1 MKFTNGYWMIRD
13 GVDALYAREAYEL
26 AADATTE
33 SLNVL
38 APTSVVRGRY
48 DTLNLPTF
56 NVDITTPAEGV
67 IRVCAEHWQGATEYP
82 GFPLNADEPGN
93 RDYVTVQANGNGDGE
108 VGVNGADVTLTTGGL
123 TVKVVKGAPWNLT
136 FIGEDGKV
144 LTESA
149 GKSLGRFKLG
159 AESNVTAQ
167 PVSEFGVTMDGSAR
181 DESDVFIAIQ
191 LHLSVGEDVYG
202 LGERFGAYVKNGQSV
217 DIWNEDGGTASEQGY
232 KDIPFYMT
240 SNGYGVLVNNRGHV
254 SFEIGSENT
263 EATIN
268 SFIDGMA
275 ERDIPLAAF
284 HYDCYWM
291 REFHWC
297 DFEWDKRFFGDI
309 ESTLKRL
316 HEDKGYLV
324 RKPNGEVWQTDF
336 WQAGMG
342 LVDFTNPAAR
352 EWFKDKV
359 KALLN
364 QGADAI
370 KTDFGERIPR
380 DVVWYDGS
388 PKLSMHN
395 WYTQLYNQAVF
406 EAIEE
411 TYGKGNACLYA
422 RSATVGGQQQP
433 VHWGGDCEST
443 FNGMAQSLRAGL
455 SLASSGFGFW
465 SHDSGGF
472 EGAFPDPAVYKRWV
486 AFGML
491 GSHSRL
497 HGSTVYRVPWLFD
510 EEDEKNGVAL
520 VPGQTAVDVVREF
533 TKLKLELMPYVY
545 QLGLQP
551 HANGT
556 PVMRSMFVEF
566 PDDPACRTLDRQ
578 YMFGPSMLVA
588 PVFTYSGEVSYR
600 FRCGCATAA

>member
-364 QGADAI
+364 QGVDAI

-443 FNGMAQSLRAGL
+443 FNGMAQSLRTGL
-455 SLASSGFGFW
+455 SLTSSGFGFW
-465 SHDSGGF
+465 SHDIGGF

-551 HANGT
+551 HVNGT

-600 FRCGCATAA
+600 FRCGCAIAA

>member
-232 KDIPFYMT
+232 KDMTYSEWYGFY
-240 SNGYGVLVNNRGHV
+240 L
-254 SFEIGSENT
+254 
-263 EATIN
+263 
-268 SFIDGMA
+268 
-275 ERDIPLAAF
+275 
-284 HYDCYWM
+284 
-291 REFHWC
+291 
-297 DFEWDKRFFGDI
+297 
-309 ESTLKRL
+309 
-316 HEDKGYLV
+316 
-324 RKPNGEVWQTDF
+324 
-336 WQAGMG
+336 
-342 LVDFTNPAAR
+342 PA
-352 EWFKDKV
+352 
-359 KALLN
+359 KA
-364 QGADAI
+364 
-370 KTDFGERIPR
+370 
-380 DVVWYDGS
+380 S
-388 PKLSMHN
+388 
-395 WYTQLYNQAVF
+395 
-406 EAIEE
+406 
-411 TYGKGNACLYA
+411 
-422 RSATVGGQQQP
+422 SATVARLNAALHEALKAP
-433 VHWGGDCEST
+433 EVVE
-443 FNGMAQSLRAGL
+443 
-455 SLASSGFGFW
+455 SLASFGLEPAPSTPAELAALLKRDTERWGPVVKAIGF
-465 SHDSGGF
+465 
-472 EGAFPDPAVYKRWV
+472 
-486 AFGML
+486 
-491 GSHSRL
+491 
-497 HGSTVYRVPWLFD
+497 
-510 EEDEKNGVAL
+510 
-520 VPGQTAVDVVREF
+520 TAD
-533 TKLKLELMPYVY
+533 
-545 QLGLQP
+545 
-551 HANGT
+551 
-556 PVMRSMFVEF
+556 
-566 PDDPACRTLDRQ
+566 
-578 YMFGPSMLVA
+578 
-588 PVFTYSGEVSYR
+588 
-600 FRCGCATAA
+600 